1 MNKIISESSDTVI
14 RHKHEVLIDNKK
26 YFYIAYVDEENYA
39 VDCIIRD
46 KDGNNV
52 DDPIILEQIEELI

>member
-1 MNKIISESSDTVI
+1 MNKIINESKDTVT
-14 RHKHEVLIDNKK
+14 RLKHEVLIDNKK
-26 YFYIAYVDEENYA
+26 YFYIAYVDENNNE

-46 KDGNNV
+46 EKGNNV